1 MKVEVKEVLR
11 CADVSGT
18 SCPFVARGRTIE
30 DILRQA
36 GQHTT
41 EAHGL
46 AVPPELVEAMKA
58 AHYRRVSDG
67 TAGGEFRGPPLV

>member
-1 MKVEVKEVLR
+1 MKVEMEEVLR

-18 SCPFVARGRTIE
+18 SCQFVARERTIE

-46 AVPPELVEAMKA
+46 GVTPELVEAVKT
-58 AHYRRVSDG
+58 G
-67 TAGGEFRGPPLV
+67 TTEG

>member
-1 MKVEVKEVLR
+1 MPTYPGHRVRSWREDE
-11 CADVSGT
+11 
-18 SCPFVARGRTIE
+18 TIE

-46 AVPPELVEAMKA
+46 AVTPELVEAVKA
-58 AHYRRVSDG
+58 RTTEG
-67 TAGGEFRGPPLV
+67 